1 MKVIIVESK
10 KYGTKR
16 VLLDDEDFA
25 LVSNYTWCVTNGRGT
40 FYSHTKIKDK
50 TVYMHRLILGL
61 TDPKI
66 PCDHIDHNGLNNQRN
81 NIRACTQSQNLCNRS
96 PRKNG
101 SSKYLGVCWDKEHR
115 KWKVLIHENKRSKF
129 IGRFNLETDAAMAY
143 NNAAKEIHGDF
154 ANLNPIPFK

>member
-1 MKVIIVESK
+1 MKEIIVESK

-96 PRKNG
+96 PNKNG
-101 SSKYLGVCWDKEHR
+101 SSKYLGVSWDKEHR
-115 KWKVLIHENKRSKF
+115 KWKVLIHNKF
-129 IGRFNLETDAAMAY
+129 LGRFNLETDAAKAY
-143 NNAAKEIHGDF
+143 NKAAKEIHGEF
-154 ANLNPIPFK
+154 ANLNSIPFN